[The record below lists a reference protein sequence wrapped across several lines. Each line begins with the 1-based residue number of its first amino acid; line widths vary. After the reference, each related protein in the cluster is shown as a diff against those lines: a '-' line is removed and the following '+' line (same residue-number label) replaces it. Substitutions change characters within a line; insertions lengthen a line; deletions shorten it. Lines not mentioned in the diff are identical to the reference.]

1 MQHIIKT
8 VFWVKFVLKFFYNKN
23 VQKLFFKVFKNV
35 KNNNDKNKKNVEKN
49 VFTSMDKTNKNWQP
63 RHRPLGDGKLL
74 FQISRRSV
82 R

>member
-1 MQHIIKT
+1 
-8 VFWVKFVLKFFYNKN
+8 

-63 RHRPLGDGKLL
+63 RHRPLGGWKTI
-74 FQISRRSV
+74 ISNFAKICPVDVEIMGLKGIVKIRNSSRT
-82 R
+82 